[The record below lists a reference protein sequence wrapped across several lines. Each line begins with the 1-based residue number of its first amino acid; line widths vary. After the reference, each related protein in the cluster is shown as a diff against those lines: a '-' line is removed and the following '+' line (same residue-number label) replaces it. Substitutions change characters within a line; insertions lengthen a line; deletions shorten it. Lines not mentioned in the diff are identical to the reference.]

1 MISSMRMT
9 SESSNLLLLVDDA
22 IQSSIECS
30 NFYDSLSTVKDN
42 ALNHALVLEKQL
54 EVLSERLKIAELE
67 ASITI
72 AQLHQ
77 VQEKL
82 EYYLL
87 LSQQQA
93 QMLEKSANLQ
103 ERTAVLLA
111 NSNR

>member
-9 SESSNLLLLVDDA
+9 SESSNLLLL
-22 IQSSIECS
+22 I
-30 NFYDSLSTVKDN
+30 DN

-67 ASITI
+67 ASITL

-77 VQEKL
+77 VQEKV
-82 EYYLL
+82 EYSLL

>member
-9 SESSNLLLLVDDA
+9 SESSNLLLL
-22 IQSSIECS
+22 I
-30 NFYDSLSTVKDN
+30 DN

-87 LSQQQA
+87 LSRA
-93 QMLEKSANLQ
+93 QVKMLEKSANLQ